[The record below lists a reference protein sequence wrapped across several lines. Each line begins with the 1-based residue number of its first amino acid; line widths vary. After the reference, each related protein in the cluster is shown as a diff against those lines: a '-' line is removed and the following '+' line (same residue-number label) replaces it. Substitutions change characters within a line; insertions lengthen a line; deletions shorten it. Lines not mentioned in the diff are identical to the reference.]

1 MNLKEIKQRI
11 HSVKSTQ
18 KITSAMKLVAA
29 AKLRRTQTSIEHL
42 RPYEQKLDS
51 ILSSFLSN
59 TPVNS
64 EYTVSREV
72 KKVVV
77 IPVASS
83 TTFCGAFNSNI
94 IRLAK
99 ETLSEYYSN
108 GVGVEMVPV
117 GKKMFEYFKKQGQKT
132 TDVLVSQA
140 GNPVYGE
147 IVATAVELMQRFF
160 TGDIDRVELVYTHF
174 VSAGKLVPQREV
186 LLPIDISTLPIK
198 NENSFIDYLVEPSK
212 EALVESIIPKVI
224 ILRLYSA
231 LLDSAV
237 AEHAA
242 RMVAMQIATDN
253 ADDLINEL
261 TLEYNKCRQQAITNE
276 LLDIVSAS
284 LGE

>member
-1 MNLKEIKQRI
+1 MTTMNLKEIKQRI

-29 AKLRRTQTSIEHL
+29 AKLRRTQASIDHL
-42 RPYEQKLDS
+42 RPYEQKLNS
-51 ILSSFLSN
+51 ILSSFLCS

-94 IRLAK
+94 VRLAR
-99 ETLSEYYSN
+99 EVVAEYHSA
-108 GVGVEMVPV
+108 GIITEIIPV
-117 GKKMFEYFKKQGQKT
+117 GKKMHERFTKQGIATVDTLLQ
-132 TDVLVSQA
+132 QA
-140 GNPVYGE
+140 GSPVYAD
-147 IVATAVELMQRFF
+147 ISQVANELMQRFSA
-160 TGDIDRVELVYTHF
+160 GEIDKIELVYTHF
-174 VSAGKLVPQREV
+174 VSAGKLIPQRDI
-186 LLPIDISTLPIK
+186 LLPIDISSMATEGA
-198 NENSFIDYLVEPSK
+198 ENPIDYIVEPSK
-212 EALVESIIPKVI
+212 ESVVKSLVPNVVR
-224 ILRLYSA
+224 LRLYAA

-242 RMVAMQIATDN
+242 RMVAMQVATDN
-253 ADDLINEL
+253 ADDLIAEL

-276 LLDIVSAS
+276 LLDIVS
-284 LGE
+284 GN

>member
-51 ILSSFLSN
+51 ILSSFLCN
-59 TPVNS
+59 TPVS
-64 EYTVSREV
+64 SGYTLSREV
-72 KKVVV
+72 KKVVI
-77 IPVASS
+77 IPVASD

-99 ETLSEYYSN
+99 EVIAEYSSK
-108 GVGVEMVPV
+108 GVETEVIPI
-117 GKKMFEYFKKQGQKT
+117 GKKMQEAIAKQSISTIEALMQH
-132 TDVLVSQA
+132 A
-140 GNPVYGE
+140 GNPQYSG
-147 IVATAVELMQRFF
+147 ISYVAKELMQRFLASE
-160 TGDIDRVELVYTHF
+160 IDKIELVYTHF
-174 VSAGKLVPQREV
+174 VSAGKQIPQRET
-186 LLPIDISTLPIK
+186 LLPVDISSLSSDSTCH
-198 NENSFIDYLVEPSK
+198 NIDYIIEPSK
-212 EALVESIIPKVI
+212 EDIVNSLIPNVI
-224 ILRLYSA
+224 TLRLYAA

-242 RMVAMQIATDN
+242 RMVAMQVATDN
-253 ADDLINEL
+253 ANDLIGEL

-276 LLDIVSAS
+276 LLDIVSGS
-284 LGE
+284 

>member
-51 ILSSFLSN
+51 ILSSFLCN
-59 TPVNS
+59 TPVS
-64 EYTVSREV
+64 SGYTLSREV
-72 KKVVV
+72 KKVVI
-77 IPVASS
+77 IPIASD

-99 ETLSEYYSN
+99 EVIAEYSSK
-108 GVGVEMVPV
+108 GVETEVLPI
-117 GKKMFEYFKKQGQKT
+117 GKKMQEAIAKQGIST
-132 TDVLVSQA
+132 VEVLMQHA
-140 GNPVYGE
+140 GNPQYSG
-147 IVATAVELMQRFF
+147 ISCVAKELMQRFLASEV
-160 TGDIDRVELVYTHF
+160 DKIELVYTHF
-174 VSAGKLVPQREV
+174 VSAGKQIPQRET
-186 LLPIDISTLPIK
+186 LLPVDISSLSSDSTCH
-198 NENSFIDYLVEPSK
+198 NIDYIIEPSK
-212 EALVESIIPKVI
+212 EHIVNSLIPNVI
-224 ILRLYSA
+224 TLRLYAA

-242 RMVAMQIATDN
+242 RMVAMQVATDN
-253 ADDLINEL
+253 ANDLIGEL

-276 LLDIVSAS
+276 LLDIVSGS
-284 LGE
+284 